1 MEKEE
6 ANRWIWNS
14 LISSWKAIVGLFKA
28 TAFPIKPPSVGWMRG
43 EWQLLCDSEYSHSD
57 DRRGHFTVSPI
68 AHSTQSLGWSR
79 RLPKCHMLNLRQHQ
93 HFYWLC
99 KSMKHIIPQWT
110 AGEDMVRTSWVWSQ
124 KIAITI
130 PKIHPGHGL
139 MDNWT
144 EHPCLAP
151 WLPLHC
157 GF

>member
-79 RLPKCHMLNLRQHQ
+79 RLPKCHMLNLRRTSI
-93 HFYWLC
+93 FTGSVKAWNT
-99 KSMKHIIPQWT
+99 SFPMKPQ
-110 AGEDMVRTSWVWSQ
+110 VRTWLGQVEFGHRKLQLLFQ
-124 KIAITI
+124 KSILATA
-130 PKIHPGHGL
+130 L